1 MVELNKSIK
10 FDPKEL
16 LKTLPHNPG
25 VYRMLDEKEKFLYV
39 GKAKNL
45 KKRVSTY
52 FSKNQSSARIAK
64 MLAQMCDLEIVVTN
78 TEAEALLLENNL
90 IKQHR
95 PRYNILLRDDKSY
108 PYIFISSEHKFP
120 QITFYRGNRKKKG
133 RYFGPYASVTAARYA
148 LNLLQKVFKVRQCDD
163 YFFNHRSRP
172 CLQHQ
177 IDRCSA
183 PCVDY
188 IDESSYRN
196 DIDAAIEFLDGN
208 SDQLIEQFVAK
219 MDTAS
224 VELNYEAAAQY
235 RDKIGMLRE
244 VSEQQYVSTE
254 TGNVDTVAVQC
265 EGEVACVQVFN
276 IRGGVNLGNKSY
288 FPKIP
293 EAVQA
298 EKILS
303 AFLGQYYLTHII
315 PEEIITSHQPDDV
328 DVLKQML
335 VNKLGKKVEI
345 VHAPRSKR
353 ARWLQIAKK
362 NAYTS
367 LKTKLAT
374 KAGMLQRYEA
384 LQEELALEFMPTRM
398 ECFDISHTMGE
409 ATVASCVVFEQ
420 EGAVKS
426 DYRRFNIEGITPG
439 DDYAAMHQALTRRYT
454 RLKKGE
460 GKMPELLFIDG
471 GKGQVSKAK
480 EVLEELQVEGV
491 KIIGVAK
498 GVERKPGME
507 TLIQA
512 DGGPEIH
519 LDEHSLALHLIQQ
532 IRDEAHRF
540 AITSHRKRRGK
551 KRMHSPLE
559 NIQGLGPKRR
569 RNLLKY
575 FGGIRGVSKAGEEE
589 LAKVP
594 GISKNLAK
602 AIYQEMHDSNI
613 NVV

>member
-1 MVELNKSIK
+1 MVDLNKNLK
-10 FDPKEL
+10 FNPKHFV
-16 LKTLPHNPG
+16 KTLPHNPG
-25 VYRMLDEKEKFLYV
+25 VYRMLDEREKYLYV

-52 FSKNQSSARIAK
+52 FSKTQSSARIAK
-64 MLAQMCDLEIVVTN
+64 MLSQTCDMEIVVTN

-90 IKQHR
+90 IKEHR

-108 PYIFISSEHKFP
+108 PYIYISTEHKFP
-120 QITFYRGNRKKKG
+120 QITFYRGSRKKKG
-133 RYFGPYASVTAARYA
+133 RYFGPYASVSAARYA

-163 YFFNHRSRP
+163 YFFSHRSRP

-177 IDRCSA
+177 IERCSA
-183 PCVDY
+183 PCVNY
-188 IDESSYRN
+188 IDEKTYQN
-196 DIDAAIEFLDGN
+196 DINAAIEFLEGN
-208 SDQLIEQFVAK
+208 SDQLIERFVTK
-219 MDTAS
+219 MDSAS
-224 VELNYEAAAQY
+224 AELNYEKAAEY

-254 TGNVDTVAVQC
+254 TGNVDTLAVQC

-276 IRGGVNLGNKSY
+276 IRAGMNLGNKSY

-293 EAVQA
+293 EAMHP

-303 AFLGQYYLTHII
+303 AFLGQYYLTHTI
-315 PEEIITSHQPDDV
+315 PEQIITSHQPDDH
-328 DVLKQML
+328 DVLIQML
-335 VNKLGKKVEI
+335 GNELGRKIEI
-345 VHAPRSKR
+345 VHSPRGKR
-353 ARWLQIAKK
+353 ARWLDIAIK
-362 NAYTS
+362 NAKTS

-374 KAGMLQRYEA
+374 QAGMLQRYES
-384 LQEELALEFMPTRM
+384 LQEELNLEYMPTRM

-420 EGAVKS
+420 AGAVKP
-426 DYRRFNIEGITPG
+426 DYRRFNIEGIEPG

-460 GKMPELLFIDG
+460 GKLPDILFIDG

-480 EVLEELQVEGV
+480 EALQELQVEGV

-498 GVERKPGME
+498 GVERKPGLE
-507 TLIQA
+507 TLVQS
-512 DGGPEIH
+512 DGGPDIH

-540 AITSHRKRRGK
+540 AITSHRKRRNK

-559 NIQGLGPKRR
+559 NIDGLGPKRR
-569 RNLLKY
+569 QNLLKY

-594 GISKNLAK
+594 GISKNLAR
-602 AIYQEMHDSNI
+602 AIYQEMHISGS
-613 NVV
+613 

>member
-1 MVELNKSIK
+1 MVELNKNIR
-10 FDPKEL
+10 FDPKQFI
-16 LKTLPHNPG
+16 KTLPQDPG
-25 VYRMLDEKEKFLYV
+25 VYRMLDENDKYLYV

-52 FSKNQSSARIAK
+52 FSKNQSSARIAR
-64 MLAQMCDLEIVVTN
+64 MLMHTCNVEIVITN

-90 IKQHR
+90 IKEHR

-108 PYIFISSEHKFP
+108 PYIYISSKHKYP
-120 QITFYRGNRKKKG
+120 QITFYRGRRKKSG
-133 RYFGPYASVTAARYA
+133 RYFGPYASVSAARYA

-163 YFFNHRSRP
+163 YFYNHRSRP

-177 IDRCSA
+177 IERCSA
-183 PCVDY
+183 PCVGY
-188 IDESSYRN
+188 IDESSYKN
-196 DIDAAIEFLDGN
+196 DIEAAIEFLEGN
-208 SDQLIEQFVAK
+208 SDQLIERFVQK
-219 MDTAS
+219 MDLAS
-224 VELNYEAAAQY
+224 AELDYEKAAAY

-254 TGNVDTVAVQC
+254 TGNVDIIATQS

-276 IRGGVNLGNKSY
+276 IRSGVNLGNKSY

-293 EAVQA
+293 EVLKE
-298 EKILS
+298 EKILA

-328 DVLKQML
+328 DVLKLML
-335 VNKLGKKVEI
+335 SNKLGKKI
-345 VHAPRSKR
+345 DINHSPRSKR
-353 ARWLQIAKK
+353 ARWLEIAKK
-362 NAYTS
+362 NVTTA
-367 LKTKLAT
+367 LKSKLAT
-374 KAGMLQRYEA
+374 KAGLSQRFEA
-384 LQEELALEFMPTRM
+384 LQEALSLEYMPVRM
-398 ECFDISHTMGE
+398 ECFDVSHTQGE

-426 DYRRFNIEGITPG
+426 DYRRFNIEGIKAG
-439 DDYAAMHQALTRRYT
+439 DDYAAMYQALTRRYT

-460 GKMPELLFIDG
+460 GKLPDLLFIDG

-480 EVLEELQVEGV
+480 EALQELQVEGV

-498 GVERKPGME
+498 GVERRAGEE
-507 TLIQA
+507 TLIPA
-512 DGGPEIH
+512 DGSTEIH
-519 LDEHSLALHLIQQ
+519 LEAHSLALHLIQQ

-540 AITSHRKRRGK
+540 AITSHRKRRSK

-559 NIQGLGPKRR
+559 NIEGLGPKRR
-569 RNLLKY
+569 QNLLKY
-575 FGGIRGVSKAGEEE
+575 FGGMRGVSKAGEEE

-602 AIYQEMHDSNI
+602 AIYQEMHAAGS
-613 NVV
+613 